1 MSSQQMVFIL
11 CNAEKNENDIDL
23 CIVMP
28 TMTEERLKERLSDLH
43 IETEYGCSDHLKF
56 EYGLDFIA
64 NGKFPTLKVKVK
76 SDFWN
81 NIVIKVADA
90 LALVETDV
98 SLFTRELT
106 AYYLS
111 EMDDVNIPNPLR
123 FEERII
129 TIG

>member
-90 LALVETDV
+90 LALVETGV